1 MKAAPRQPR
10 LDRQGSSGFTLVE
23 LLTVMALIAILATI
37 ATPSYRGYIA
47 NQQVKNAAQEL
58 YLQLIHAKS
67 EAIVRNT
74 PIYLNNHNTHSN
86 WESGWIITDL
96 STRTYTECEGGAG
109 NCIKIQ
115 PAQSKIAIQTYLNG
129 SLNNSIDQVTYN
141 RNGRLSEG
149 RVAFEI
155 CGSNS
160 AVSIG
165 KRIVTVT
172 LSGQPK
178 IEVDGTC
185 P

>member
-1 MKAAPRQPR
+1 M
-10 LDRQGSSGFTLVE
+10 VE
-23 LLTVMALIAILATI
+23 LMITVSIIAIVAAI
-37 ATPSYRGYIA
+37 ATPSYRDYIA
-47 NQQVKNAAQEL
+47 NQQAKNAAQDL
-58 YLQLIHAKS
+58 YFQLIHAKS
-67 EAIVRNT
+67 EAIVRNS
-74 PIYLNNHNTHSN
+74 PVYLNNHDTHSN

-96 STRTYTECEGGAG
+96 STRTYTECEGGAD

-115 PAQSKIAIQTYLNG
+115 PQQRKIAIQTYLNG
-129 SLNNSIDQVTYN
+129 SLNNSVDQITYN

-155 CGSNS
+155 CGTDSS
-160 AVSIG
+160 VSIG

-178 IEVDGTC
+178 IDVNGTC